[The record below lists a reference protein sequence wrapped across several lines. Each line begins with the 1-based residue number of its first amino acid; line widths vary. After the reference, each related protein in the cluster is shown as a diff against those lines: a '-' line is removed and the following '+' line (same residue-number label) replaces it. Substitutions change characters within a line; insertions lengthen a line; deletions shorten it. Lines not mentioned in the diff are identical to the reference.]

1 MSLSKPKVSN
11 STEQQSW
18 HSDEE
23 LRQFVGYQLKR
34 TFNAMKAD
42 LSQVLEPVGLR
53 MTTYSTL
60 VLIEANPGIRQ
71 SELSQI
77 LSMERPN
84 MVLVLDDLEQ
94 RGWITRE
101 RLETDRRAYALKV
114 TLSGKRV
121 CDKAKTDNL
130 SAEEKRLDNLDAK
143 ERRILFSALVKL
155 ERSEGN

>member
-1 MSLSKPKVSN
+1 MSLSNPKVSN
-11 STEQQSW
+11 STDHLNSY
-18 HSDEE
+18 SDEE

-34 TFNAMKAD
+34 TFNAMKSD
-42 LSQVLEPVGLR
+42 LSKVLEPVGLR
-53 MTTYSTL
+53 MTTYSAL

-121 CDKAKTDNL
+121 CEQAKTGNM
-130 SAEEKRLDNLDAK
+130 SAEEKRLDNLEAN
-143 ERRILFSALVKL
+143 ERRVLVSALSKL
-155 ERSEGN
+155 ERGEGN